1 MERYKIIS
9 LSHFLLRIIFKD
21 TLAEDQLT
29 LTPSPWHVFHNYRV
43 VPSKELKH
51 RCLMHVVNFG
61 ALGAKVIELIGG
73 RNTFPLADQ
82 INEREEKLGF
92 YYSA

>member
-1 MERYKIIS
+1 
-9 LSHFLLRIIFKD
+9 
-21 TLAEDQLT
+21 
-29 LTPSPWHVFHNYRV
+29 
-43 VPSKELKH
+43 
-51 RCLMHVVNFG
+51 MHAVNFG

-92 YYSA
+92 YYSS